1 MMPRSS
7 SVKTDRVWNI
17 FMYYLE
23 RFRGVLLFYGILL
36 GVLGPL
42 LVLVQFWAGKEANAD
57 FQSLLIWGIPLAVA
71 LVMPLLIFGY
81 VNNRQALDV
90 FHAAPIRRETF
101 YMGGYLA
108 GLSIVM
114 LPLIVFGGLS
124 VLAQYY
130 CFEDGRQALFQLL
143 NTAISAFSSYSLM
156 VFVIINCGTMFES
169 IVYYLALN
177 VGYPVL
183 IYALFSLLQQHT
195 YGYQQTEN
203 LLQKAL
209 FSISPYYLL
218 TQDSSWNHLQLFLI
232 LVPLVSGIILAVF
245 GKHLYRQRKSEA
257 AGQSFAYQPLFFV
270 GAVMAALSAGIGF
283 LTFSSSMGSINVGM
297 VLVANLIGILAYAIL
312 DTIRNRGFR
321 KVWRTAVTALCIAA
335 GASGIMMLTAFTG
348 AFGYENR
355 IPALE
360 QISQV
365 QISLPLSLSDDNS
378 YSYSSTGKITLET
391 PESIA
396 LVLAFHQ
403 AMVDEKKPIRQ
414 YQVGEPGRYVTID
427 RNDTKMLKLIGKY
440 DRYSFDDGRYAQ
452 SEYGRGGSVRLTY
465 HLKDGSTLAR
475 YYSNY
480 PFVLTKPLSR
490 LLQTE
495 EFRSK
500 YYDGLLQSFSAE
512 SGLLEINSTIFNGYM
527 TEEMDRS
534 QVSQLQDAIRQDI
547 EKRSDDFLLSP
558 DSVPVYQ
565 LSMRV
570 WKEDGYWGYTAD
582 SYIVYEGD
590 GNTLALL
597 RQWEALPELRTDIF
611 EGTIAGYI
619 PREKRDVIMNYPKR
633 DAGIFYHAGGF
644 ALMGSPQDPYYSD
657 INQEPDCYEPLFVTL
672 TEEQYAALMEMITP
686 IRLTETGG
694 DVVIVGGIN
703 YLVLPQYTEDVRAL
717 ILSASTRDNRS

>member
-1 MMPRSS
+1 MMPKSS

-17 FMYYLE
+17 FLYYLE

-90 FHAAPIRRETF
+90 FHAAPVRRETF
-101 YMGGYLA
+101 YIGGYLA
-108 GLSIVM
+108 GLITVM
-114 LPLIVFGGLS
+114 VPLIVFGGLS
-124 VLAQYY
+124 VLTQHY
-130 CFEDGRQALFQLL
+130 CFENGKQALFQLL
-143 NTAISAFSSYSLM
+143 NTVISAFSSYSLM

-177 VGYPVL
+177 IGYPVL
-183 IYALFSLLQQHT
+183 IYALFSFLQQHT
-195 YGYQQTEN
+195 YGYQHAEN

-218 TQDSSWNHLQLFLI
+218 TQDASWSHLQLFLI
-232 LVPLVSGIILAVF
+232 LVPLVTGIVLAIF
-245 GKHLYRQRKSEA
+245 GKILYRRRKSEA

-270 GAVMAALSAGIGF
+270 GAVMAGLSAGIGF
-283 LTFSSSMGSINVGM
+283 LTFSSMESINVGM
-297 VLVANLIGILAYAIL
+297 VLIANLIGILAYAIL

-335 GASGIMMLTAFTG
+335 GASGVMVLTTFTG

-378 YSYSSTGKITLET
+378 YSYNSTCKITLEN
-391 PESIA
+391 PESIG

-403 AMVDEKKPIRQ
+403 AMVNEKKPIRE
-414 YQVGEPGRYVTID
+414 YQIGEPGKYVTIN
-427 RNDTKMLKLIGKY
+427 RNGTKMLKLIGKY

-452 SEYGRGGSVRLTY
+452 SEYGRGGGVRLTY

-500 YYDGLLQSFSAE
+500 YYDEILQNFSTE
-512 SGLLEINSTIFNGYM
+512 TGLLEITSTVFNGYM

-534 QVSQLQDAIRQDI
+534 QISQLQDAIRQDM
-547 EKRSDDFLLSP
+547 EKRSSDFLVSP
-558 DSVPVYQ
+558 DSIPVYQ

-570 WKEDGYWGYTAD
+570 WQEDGYWSYAAD
-582 SYIVYEGD
+582 SYTVYEGD

-597 RQWEALPELRTDIF
+597 RQWDALPELRTDIF
-611 EGTIAGYI
+611 EGTTAGYI
-619 PREKRDVIMNYPKR
+619 PRDKRDVIMNYPKR
-633 DAGIFYHAGGF
+633 NAGIFYHAGSF
-644 ALMGSPQDPYYSD
+644 ALLGGSQDPYYSD
-657 INQEPDCYEPLFVTL
+657 VNLEPDCYEPLFVTL
-672 TEEQYAALMEMITP
+672 TADQYAALMEMITP

-703 YLVLPQYTEDVRAL
+703 YLVLPQYTENVRAL
-717 ILSASTRDNRS
+717 ILSASAKDANS